1 MRQNRTLDKP
11 RLLGLVWP
19 FIVVVLLQAM
29 LAGGSLYVLSAVRS
43 YVGGES
49 LWSKGQKDAIYYLTL
64 YADSRAD
71 EDFRRYE
78 EAIAIPLGDRE
89 MRLALDQP
97 DPDIEAARQGILK
110 GGNHADDVT
119 AIIWLYR
126 NFHDFSYFE
135 RAIELWLVGDKYV
148 MELIDVAGKMRA
160 GIGAGQASAEQ
171 VQQWKTEIHAINEKV
186 TPAAKAFSDAL
197 GEGSR
202 ALLRLLL
209 VANLTTASV
218 LILLAFLRTRQQLM
232 QRQEVENALDAERER
247 AQITLASIGDGVIT
261 ADTQGG
267 ISYLN
272 PAAEQMTNWTLDKA
286 RGLPLASLFR
296 IVDESSREEG
306 MLLIEQILS
315 GEIDGGREHSKLV
328 LRERAQITLAS
339 IGDGVI
345 TADTQGG
352 ISYLNPAAEQMTN
365 WTLDKARGLPLAS
378 LFRIVDE
385 SSREEGMLL
394 IEQILSG
401 EIDGGR
407 EHSKL
412 VLRHD
417 GSSVPVTLVGAPIHR
432 GGEITGVVLVLHDM
446 TRERQYMARLSWQA
460 THDALTG
467 LTNRREFEYRLQIAL
482 ERLERNSGRHAL
494 MFLDLDQFK
503 LVNDTC
509 GHAAGDELLRQVC
522 TLLQQGLREGDT
534 LARLGGDEFGIL
546 LENCPAEKAV
556 EIADHLRKTIQDLHF
571 TWSGQPF
578 NCTVSVGLVHLLPGI
593 STLEEALRSADM
605 ACYMAKEKGRNRV
618 QVFHQDDVEL
628 SMRFG
633 EMTWVQRIHLALE
646 EDRFS
651 LYAQPIV
658 PLGEGAEEG
667 LHVELLLR
675 LRDEGGR
682 LVPPLSFIPAAERYG
697 LMTLI
702 DRWVVEN
709 AFRTL
714 VERAQDPRAE
724 PIGTCAINLSGAT
737 IGDESFLQFLTELFA
752 RYRIP
757 PQTICFEVTET
768 VAVANLAS
776 AIRFI
781 NELKDT
787 GCRFS
792 LDDFCAGMSS
802 FIYLKHLP
810 VDYLKIDGSF
820 VKDMLEDPIDRAMV
834 QVINHIG
841 HVMGKRT
848 IAEFVETVE
857 VMEALREI
865 GIDYAQGLA
874 IGAPLPFSRQPPGA
888 GVDAQGLWP
897 SLGQNLR

>member
-328 LRERAQITLAS
+328 LR
-339 IGDGVI
+339 
-345 TADTQGG
+345 
-352 ISYLNPAAEQMTN
+352 
-365 WTLDKARGLPLAS
+365 
-378 LFRIVDE
+378 
-385 SSREEGMLL
+385 
-394 IEQILSG
+394 
-401 EIDGGR
+401 
-407 EHSKL
+407 
-412 VLRHD
+412 HD

-432 GGEITGVVLVLHDM
+432 GAEITGVVLVLHDM

-509 GHAAGDELLRQVC
+509 GHAPPATNC
-522 TLLQQGLREGDT
+522 C
-534 LARLGGDEFGIL
+534 ARSVPCC
-546 LENCPAEKAV
+546 NKACARATRWRGWAATSSASCWRTV
-556 EIADHLRKTIQDLHF
+556 RRKKP
-571 TWSGQPF
+571 W
-578 NCTVSVGLVHLLPGI
+578 
-593 STLEEALRSADM
+593 RS
-605 ACYMAKEKGRNRV
+605 
-618 QVFHQDDVEL
+618 
-628 SMRFG
+628 
-633 EMTWVQRIHLALE
+633 
-646 EDRFS
+646 
-651 LYAQPIV
+651 P
-658 PLGEGAEEG
+658 
-667 LHVELLLR
+667 
-675 LRDEGGR
+675 
-682 LVPPLSFIPAAERYG
+682 
-697 LMTLI
+697 
-702 DRWVVEN
+702 
-709 AFRTL
+709 
-714 VERAQDPRAE
+714 
-724 PIGTCAINLSGAT
+724 
-737 IGDESFLQFLTELFA
+737 
-752 RYRIP
+752 
-757 PQTICFEVTET
+757 TIC
-768 VAVANLAS
+768 ARPS
-776 AIRFI
+776 
-781 NELKDT
+781 
-787 GCRFS
+787 
-792 LDDFCAGMSS
+792 
-802 FIYLKHLP
+802 
-810 VDYLKIDGSF
+810 
-820 VKDMLEDPIDRAMV
+820 
-834 QVINHIG
+834 
-841 HVMGKRT
+841 RT
-848 IAEFVETVE
+848 CT
-857 VMEALREI
+857 
-865 GIDYAQGLA
+865 
-874 IGAPLPFSRQPPGA
+874 SPGA
-888 GVDAQGLWP
+888 GSRSTAPSALAWCTCCRVSRPSRRRCAPPIWP
-897 SLGQNLR
+897 ATWPRKRAATGSRCSIRTTSNYRCASAR

>member
-78 EAIAIPLGDRE
+78 EAIAIP
-89 MRLALDQP
+89 
-97 DPDIEAARQGILK
+97 
-110 GGNHADDVT
+110 
-119 AIIWLYR
+119 
-126 NFHDFSYFE
+126 
-135 RAIELWLVGDKYV
+135 
-148 MELIDVAGKMRA
+148 
-160 GIGAGQASAEQ
+160 
-171 VQQWKTEIHAINEKV
+171 
-186 TPAAKAFSDAL
+186 L

-328 LRERAQITLAS
+328 LR
-339 IGDGVI
+339 
-345 TADTQGG
+345 
-352 ISYLNPAAEQMTN
+352 
-365 WTLDKARGLPLAS
+365 
-378 LFRIVDE
+378 
-385 SSREEGMLL
+385 
-394 IEQILSG
+394 
-401 EIDGGR
+401 
-407 EHSKL
+407 
-412 VLRHD
+412 HD

-432 GGEITGVVLVLHDM
+432 GAEITGVVLVLHDM